1 MLNFWASWCPPC
13 ADEAPDLNALSV
25 RYGSLG
31 VRFVGVDFNDAV
43 DEARAFAKRHDVPY
57 ALVHDTRGVR
67 QAFGVSAPPETYVID
82 GSGRAVVRI
91 EGPVDTPLLEPYV
104 RIAAARSGRAV
115 PLDPDVKVAGKSLAS
130 LRGSPLLI
138 AFVAPDCA
146 ACTTLLQRLH
156 GLGGRAR
163 VIALSEGGSVEGAV
177 ADPPD
182 TSGRGGGQ
190 AQRDLGV
197 TSFPTLLAID
207 ARGRLVAAPIG
218 LPGACAGAR
227 GATRGGGVK
236 RLYVPALGLVVVLAA
251 AALIA
256 GALGAFRPGAAPEHG
271 WTVAQ
276 LSTELMCP
284 TCKTRLDQS
293 DSPQAN
299 QIRRE
304 LVRLQSRG
312 ESRSAAKRTLAAEYG
327 SEVLADTP
335 RSGFGALAWLAPT
348 ALLLAGGALAVLL
361 ARRWR
366 AVAAP
371 APALASAERERLEQQ
386 LDDELARL
394 E

>member
-1 MLNFWASWCPPC
+1 VLLLALVALFAWQLAHRDDNAFRDALRAGRQPEAPAFALPRLDSPGTISSSALSGHAAVLNFWASWCPPC

-43 DEARAFAKRHDVPY
+43 DEARSFAKRHDVPY

-156 GLGGRAR
+156 SLGGRAR

-177 ADPPD
+177 ADAPD

-218 LPGACAGAR
+218 LP
-227 GATRGGGVK
+227 AT
-236 RLYVPALGLVVVLAA
+236 
-251 AALIA
+251 AALA
-256 GALGAFRPGAAPEHG
+256 
-271 WTVAQ
+271 
-276 LSTELMCP
+276 
-284 TCKTRLDQS
+284 
-293 DSPQAN
+293 
-299 QIRRE
+299 
-304 LVRLQSRG
+304 
-312 ESRSAAKRTLAAEYG
+312 
-327 SEVLADTP
+327 
-335 RSGFGALAWLAPT
+335 
-348 ALLLAGGALAVLL
+348 
-361 ARRWR
+361 R
-366 AVAAP
+366 AVGRAEAA
-371 APALASAERERLEQQ
+371 
-386 LDDELARL
+386 
-394 E
+394 